1 LLKLIRILGLPG
13 HEPSIASKLYNVK
26 VISTIWPY
34 RYSLATYYLALA
46 GVGRNLA
53 TDRPTPSTLAH
64 QRDFRGPPLQVGERS
79 CGDIHIIYCSAI
91 VGINFAAFLGV
102 SLFVILSPGPDT
114 ALTIR
119 NTLLGGR
126 GGGIATAF
134 GVVTGLATWTVAS
147 SAGLAALLVASQPL
161 FLAVRLAGAA
171 YLVFLGLQA
180 LRAALFTKGELRELA
195 AARATVRLKRSV
207 AYRQGLLSNLSNPK
221 IVVFFLSLLPQFI
234 DRGQAS
240 FERLLLLG
248 LIFCTITL
256 SWLTLYAVVVARV
269 GDFLRR
275 DRVRRALEAVT
286 GLALV
291 GLGLKLVADRR

>member
-1 LLKLIRILGLPG
+1 M
-13 HEPSIASKLYNVK
+13 
-26 VISTIWPY
+26 
-34 RYSLATYYLALA
+34 
-46 GVGRNLA
+46 
-53 TDRPTPSTLAH
+53 
-64 QRDFRGPPLQVGERS
+64 
-79 CGDIHIIYCSAI
+79 
-91 VGINFAAFLGV
+91 GINFAAFLGV
-102 SLFVILSPGPDT
+102 SLVVIVSPGPDT

-119 NTLLGGR
+119 NTLVGGR

-171 YLVFLGLQA
+171 YLVFLGVQA
-180 LRAALFTKGELRELA
+180 LRSALFTKSDLPELA
-195 AARATVRLKRSV
+195 TARNAARLRRKV
-207 AYRQGLLSNLSNPK
+207 AYRQGLFSNLSNPK

-240 FERLLLLG
+240 FMRLLLLG
-248 LIFCTITL
+248 LIFCSITV

-275 DRVRRALEAVT
+275 DRVRRAVEATT

-291 GLGLKLVADRR
+291 GLGLKLATDRR

>member
-1 LLKLIRILGLPG
+1 M
-13 HEPSIASKLYNVK
+13 
-26 VISTIWPY
+26 
-34 RYSLATYYLALA
+34 
-46 GVGRNLA
+46 
-53 TDRPTPSTLAH
+53 
-64 QRDFRGPPLQVGERS
+64 
-79 CGDIHIIYCSAI
+79 
-91 VGINFAAFLGV
+91 GINFAAFLGV
-102 SLFVILSPGPDT
+102 SLFVIMSPGPDT

-119 NTLLGGR
+119 NTLVGGR
-126 GGGIATAF
+126 GGGIATAA

-161 FLAVRLAGAA
+161 FLTVRLAGAA

-180 LRAALFTKGELRELA
+180 LHSALFTKGHLPELA
-195 AARATVRLKRSV
+195 AAGQAGRLKRRV

-221 IVVFFLSLLPQFI
+221 IVVFFMSLLPQFI

-240 FERLLLLG
+240 FTRLLLLG
-248 LIFCTITL
+248 LIFCTITA

-275 DRVRRALEAVT
+275 DRVRRAVEATT

-291 GLGLKLVADRR
+291 GLGLKLATDRR